1 MSITLIGTMFGL
13 ASAIAW
19 SMANLAIL
27 KSTRRF
33 GPYGGLLG
41 AQVFGGTVVLLIAL
55 AVEGLPSAPSRSS
68 AIALAIAALAACL
81 AYGGLFQALKR
92 GAASV
97 MAPIISAWSTISVA
111 VEVFFFDRSLGG
123 YQATGIALVAAG
135 NVLLARYGTHDD
147 TSQANPGS
155 TPTTKTPRSA
165 IVAAVVSATGFG
177 IMVPATERTALWSGP
192 VTAVPIIWAG
202 QWILL
207 FAWLRLFSKAPIFA
221 ARPRNGTDYRTL
233 AYPGIYEA
241 IGFLALTIGLARA
254 PATIVAPASS
264 LSTAFTVALSV
275 LLLGERLKPL
285 AYFGAGAA
293 SLGVV
298 FVNLG

>member
-41 AQVFGGTVVLLIAL
+41 AQAFGGTVVLLIAL
-55 AVEGLPSAPSRSS
+55 AVEGVPNTPSRSS

-97 MAPIISAWSTISVA
+97 TAPIISAWSTISVA
-111 VEVFFFDRSLGG
+111 VEVFFFDRPLGG

-147 TSQANPGS
+147 ASSPKPGS
-155 TPTTKTPRSA
+155 TTKTPRSA
-165 IVAAVVSATGFG
+165 IVAAVVSAAGFG

-207 FAWLRLFSKAPIFA
+207 FAWLRLFSKAPIFV
-221 ARPRNGTDYRTL
+221 ARPRSGADYRTL

-254 PATIVAPASS
+254 PTTIVAPASS

-275 LLLGERLKPL
+275 TLLGERLKPL
-285 AYFGAGAA
+285 AYLGAGAA

>member
-1 MSITLIGTMFGL
+1 MSITLIGTLFGL
-13 ASAIAW
+13 VSAIAW

-41 AQVFGGTVVLLIAL
+41 AQVFGGAVVLLIAL
-55 AVEGLPSAPSRSS
+55 AIEGIPERPSTSA

-97 MAPIISAWSTISVA
+97 TAPIISAWSTISVA
-111 VEVFFFDRSLGG
+111 VEVFFFDRPLGG
-123 YQATGIALVAAG
+123 FQATGIALVAAG

-147 TSQANPGS
+147 ASETNAGS
-155 TPTTKTPRSA
+155 TTKTPRSA
-165 IVAAVVSATGFG
+165 IVAALVSAIGFG
-177 IMVPATERTALWSGP
+177 VMVPATERTALWSGP
-192 VTAVPIIWAG
+192 VTAVPLIWAG
-202 QWILL
+202 QWIVL
-207 FAWLRLFSKAPIFA
+207 ATWLRLSSKKPIFIEK
-221 ARPRNGTDYRTL
+221 PRSGADYRML

-275 LLLGERLKPL
+275 ILLGERLKPL
-285 AYFGAGAA
+285 AYVGAAAA

-298 FVNLG
+298 VVNLG